1 MGESEAE
8 LNSLLMKVKEESERA
23 GLRQSIKKKN
33 LDYGIRPHYF
43 MANKGGGKVKVLI
56 DFLFFGSKIT
66 ADADYRHEIRRCLL
80 LDRKVMTNL
89 DSV

>member
-1 MGESEAE
+1 MRVKESEKV
-8 LNSLLMKVKEESERA
+8 SLKLD
-23 GLRQSIKKKN
+23 IKKPRSC
-33 LDYGIRPHYF
+33 IWPHYF

>member
-1 MGESEAE
+1 MRVKESEKV
-8 LNSLLMKVKEESERA
+8 SLKL
-23 GLRQSIKKKN
+23 GIKKPRSC
-33 LDYGIRPHYF
+33 IWPHYF